1 MRSTEPLL
9 STHPLTEPRKG
20 DRFCVVLQW
29 KEMLLVLDLCCIAP
43 DEIPTGNHFLHSN
56 QSMNTRPCCGGLKD
70 QQPNSP
76 RQRLGFCMPCVIPPR
91 RGISIPPT
99 IKLLPC
105 QSAVCYVTLVA
116 PGCCPRLVAQCP
128 FSGAHSA
135 IRFVDCD
142 TTEEMPLGVR
152 LCIVLRQIE
161 MMLGR

>member
-76 RQRLGFCMPCVIPPR
+76 RQRLGCCMPCGDCAPEGHKHSPNDKAFAPVGRI
-91 RGISIPPT
+91 G
-99 IKLLPC
+99 
-105 QSAVCYVTLVA
+105 CYVPVT
-116 PGCCPRLVAQCP
+116 PGCYPGLVAQCP
-128 FSGAHSA
+128 FQGC
-135 IRFVDCD
+135 IRH
-142 TTEEMPLGVR
+142 
-152 LCIVLRQIE
+152 
-161 MMLGR
+161 

>member
-29 KEMLLVLDLCCIAP
+29 KEM
-43 DEIPTGNHFLHSN
+43 PTSNHFLHSN

-76 RQRLGFCMPCVIPPR
+76 RQRLGYCMPCGDSAPEGQKHSPNDNAFALSGR
-91 RGISIPPT
+91 RLFCCLCSPE
-99 IKLLPC
+99 
-105 QSAVCYVTLVA
+105 
-116 PGCCPRLVAQCP
+116 CCPGLMAQCP

-142 TTEEMPLGVR
+142 ISEGMP
-152 LCIVLRQIE
+152 
-161 MMLGR
+161 